1 MNDMRAISA
10 LGIALAISSS
20 AFAADWTQWEL
31 DNSVARER
39 DWLVIRQPG
48 EGFCYLQ
55 QSYASDPSKME
66 MTTGRSGVPA
76 LVTPFYRGIRGN
88 VTYQVDDREPGLI
101 STADI
106 ENASVIPLP
115 RSLTPAL
122 KAGRELRVRVT
133 PVGEAP
139 RTQVFSLLG
148 FTAAS
153 DWLERD
159 VCQFEGS
166 EEATGAGGG
175 TALDVSLVKASGG
188 KIEVA
193 GETNLP
199 DGMQL
204 MISLR
209 NPNTDYFAQDKVTV
223 NEGRF
228 RSAAFSNRGAALPS
242 GTYEV
247 SISSPLPRL
256 QPSSVRAAI
265 GENGEGLKGPV
276 VVEED
281 GKRRIDWTV
290 RRDAQ

>member
-1 MNDMRAISA
+1 MNDMRGVSA
-10 LGIALAISSS
+10 LGIVLAISSPV
-20 AFAADWTQWEL
+20 FAADWTQWEL
-31 DNSVARER
+31 DNSVAREQ

-48 EGFCYLQ
+48 EGFCYLK
-55 QSYASDPSKME
+55 QSYASDSTKME
-66 MTTGRSGVPA
+66 MTTGRSGIPA
-76 LVTPFYRGIRGN
+76 LVTPFYQGIRGN
-88 VTYQVDDREPGLI
+88 ITYQVDDREPGLI
-101 STADI
+101 SAADI
-106 ENASVIPLP
+106 ENASLIPLP
-115 RSLTPAL
+115 RSLTAAL

-139 RTQVFSLLG
+139 QTQVFSLLG

-153 DWLERD
+153 KWLERD
-159 VCQFEGS
+159 ICQFEGS
-166 EEATGAGGG
+166 QEATGADGG
-175 TALDVSLVKASGG
+175 TALDVSLVKASDG
-188 KIEVA
+188 KIQVV

-223 NEGRF
+223 NDSRF
-228 RSAAFSNRGAALPS
+228 QSAAFSNRGAALPS
-242 GTYEV
+242 GAYEV

-256 QPSSVRAAI
+256 QSSSVRAAI
-265 GENGEGLKGPV
+265 GEDGEGLKGPA

-290 RRDAQ
+290 RRNAQ